1 MAVCCRIVRSS
12 LDPRHERTGDCGR
25 MAGERRAMSG
35 EGSDMR
41 SARFH
46 DGRSNG
52 CASARGGAEVV
63 TYRGSR
69 LRVVRAGSLLVG
81 ALVALLLLLVATASA
96 QSVGPNFDGR
106 YLQGS
111 SPFPIFVITSGT
123 STSISGH
130 LLTESEPQKV
140 DGTLSGSIVNGTGE
154 IIITYGQGAIG
165 SPPGSTSTIPVSEVE
180 VYKGAVTEINEGAF
194 TNQNPTYTSSTGHGR
209 ASIGH
214 VTVSGTTA
222 SVAVSCSGASSCTI
236 TLTLSALETLLRGK
250 VIAVAASAKT
260 TKKTV
265 VLGYETVTAAA
276 GTRQTVKLS
285 LNGTGKKLLGKHNPL
300 RTKLRITQ
308 ASKTVASST
317 ITFKAKSKKT

>member
-1 MAVCCRIVRSS
+1 MRGARS
-12 LDPRHERTGDCGR
+12 
-25 MAGERRAMSG
+25 
-35 EGSDMR
+35 
-41 SARFH
+41 H

-52 CASARGGAEVV
+52 CTSARGGAEVV
-63 TYRGSR
+63 THRGSR
-69 LRVVRAGSLLVG
+69 SRGLRAGSLLVG
-81 ALVALLLLLVATASA
+81 ALVALLLVLVANASA

-111 SPFPIFVITSGT
+111 SSFPIFKITSGT
-123 STSISGH
+123 STSISGD

-140 DGTLSGSIVNGTGE
+140 DGTLSGSIVDGTGE

-165 SPPGSTSTIPVSEVE
+165 SPPGSMSTIPVSEVE
-180 VYKGAVTEINEGAF
+180 VYKGAVTEIDDGAF
-194 TNQNPTYTSSTGHGR
+194 INQNPTYTSPTGHGS

-265 VLGYETVTAAA
+265 VVGSETVTVAA
-276 GTRQTVKLS
+276 GTRRTVNLS

-317 ITFKAKSKKT
+317 ITFKAKSKKK